1 MNDKTLR
8 VLEFNKVIQLL
19 TNEAQ
24 TTIGKELSSQVKP
37 KNALEEV
44 QLLQDETDEA
54 VTIIRLDKTIPL
66 GGITDIREAL
76 KRALIGSTLSAAE
89 CLNVSTTIYGGRQ
102 TKNFIDNL
110 EEHVPLLE
118 NYVSQITPL
127 YELEKTISQA
137 IDDNGYVL
145 DTASEKLRGIRSSIR
160 DLEARVR
167 ERLNNFTRSKSKM
180 LSDSIIT
187 IRNDRFVLPVKS
199 EYRGAIGGIVHD
211 QSSSGQTVFM
221 EPQAV
226 VEINNRLQQ
235 ATLNEKEEVERI
247 LNELTKEIAKYHSEL
262 STNLSTLAMIDSIFA
277 RARIGQKMKA
287 TMPTLN
293 DDGFIEMKQARHPLI
308 PLDEVVASD
317 IILGKEH
324 TAIVIT
330 GPNTGGKT
338 VTLKMVG
345 LCTLMAQSGL
355 QIPAQDGC
363 ILAVFD
369 HVFADIGDEQSIE
382 QNLST
387 FSSHMTNIVDIM
399 SKVDDKTLVL
409 FDELGAGTDPEEG
422 AALAMSILDD
432 VINREA
438 RVVAT
443 THYPELKAYGFN
455 RKRVMNASVEFD
467 VETLRPTYRLLLGV
481 PGRSNAFEISKRLGL
496 SESLINEAQSHIGAD
511 SQTVDTMI
519 TSLED
524 AKYAAEKDYELA
536 HDKLIEAEKLKT
548 DLEKELA
555 EINRQKEII
564 YKKAEERAEKA
575 LSKAREEAEF
585 VVSEI
590 KSMKN
595 QSNWKEHEWIDARKM
610 LDDAQPH
617 LTTKHNS
624 KKQAKNIDE
633 GKLKPG
639 DDIKHMSINQ
649 EGTVIEETGKNEY
662 LVQVGMIK
670 LKAKRKDL
678 QKIEIKNK
686 EVEQVTRIKRT
697 SSSVKPELDL
707 RGIRFEE
714 AMIKIENYLDSAILS
729 GFSQVSI
736 IHGKGT
742 GALRKG
748 ATEYLKTHPN
758 VKNYRLGGQNE
769 GGSGVTIVE
778 LN

>member
-1 MNDKTLR
+1 MNDKTFR
-8 VLEFNKVIQLL
+8 VLEFDKVIQLL
-19 TNEAQ
+19 INEAQ
-24 TTIGKELSSQVKP
+24 TSIGKQFSSNIKP
-37 KNALEEV
+37 QNTLEKV
-44 QLLQDETDEA
+44 QKLQNETDEA
-54 VTIIRLDKTIPL
+54 VQIIRLNQTIPL
-66 GGITDIREAL
+66 GGITDIKEIL
-76 KRALIGSTLSAAE
+76 KRTLIGSTLSSTE
-89 CLNVSTTIYGGRQ
+89 CLNVGTTIYGGRQ

-110 EEHVPLLE
+110 ENRMPLLDA
-118 NYVSQITPL
+118 YVYQITPL
-127 YELEKTISQA
+127 YELEKEISSA
-137 IDDNGYVL
+137 IDEHGYVM
-145 DTASEKLRGIRSSIR
+145 DSASVKLRGIRSSIR

-199 EYRGAIGGIVHD
+199 EYRGSIGGIVHD

-226 VEINNRLQQ
+226 VEMNNRLQQ
-235 ATLNEKEEVERI
+235 AI
-247 LNELTKEIAKYHSEL
+247 LNENDEVESILNHLTIKIAEYNDEL
-262 STNLSTLAMIDSIFA
+262 STNLSVLAEIDSIFA
-277 RARIGQKMKA
+277 RARLGQKMKA
-287 TMPTLN
+287 SMPILN
-293 DDGFIEMKQARHPLI
+293 DRGFIDMREARHPLI
-308 PLDEVVASD
+308 RLDEVVASD
-317 IILGKEH
+317 VILGDEH

-338 VTLKMVG
+338 VTLKTVG

-363 ILAVFD
+363 EIAVFD

-399 SKVDDKTLVL
+399 SQVDDKTLVL

-422 AALAMSILDD
+422 AALAMSILDE
-432 VINREA
+432 VIKREA
-438 RVVAT
+438 RVIAT
-443 THYPELKAYGFN
+443 THYPELKAYGFD
-455 RKRVMNASVEFD
+455 RERVMNASVEFD
-467 VETLRPTYRLLLGV
+467 VETLSPTYRLLLGV

-496 SESLINEAQSHIGAD
+496 DDSLINAAQNHMGVD

-524 AKYAAEKDYELA
+524 ARHAAEKDYQLA
-536 HDKLIEAEKLKT
+536 EEHLVEVDLLKT
-548 DLEKELA
+548 DLKKELRKLENEKET
-555 EINRQKEII
+555 I
-564 YKKAEERAEKA
+564 YKKAEEKAEKA
-575 LSKAREEAEF
+575 LKKAREEAEF

-595 QSNWKEHEWIDARKM
+595 QGNWKEHEWIDAKRM
-610 LDDAQPH
+610 LDEAQPH
-617 LTTKHNS
+617 LTQSQKSVNQKS
-624 KKQAKNIDE
+624 KVDDTL
-633 GKLKPG
+633 LKPG
-639 DDIKHMSINQ
+639 DDIKHLTINQ
-649 EGTVIEETGKNEY
+649 EGSVIEQTSKNEY

-678 QKIEIKNK
+678 QKIKNK
-686 EVEQVTRIKRT
+686 DMEVGQVTRINRT
-697 SSSVKPELDL
+697 SPSVKPELDL
-707 RGIRFEE
+707 RGVRYEDAIRQV
-714 AMIKIENYLDSAILS
+714 ENYLDSAILS
-729 GFSQVSI
+729 GLPQVSI

-742 GALRKG
+742 GALRQG
-748 ATEYLKTHPN
+748 VTEYLKTHPN
-758 VKNYRLGGQNE
+758 VKKYRLGSQNE

>member
-54 VTIIRLDKTIPL
+54 VSIIRLDKTIPL

-76 KRALIGSTLSAAE
+76 KRALIGSTLSASE

-110 EEHVPLLE
+110 EEHLPLLE

-247 LNELTKEIAKYHSEL
+247 LNELTIEIAKYHSEL

-536 HDKLIEAEKLKT
+536 HEKLIEAEKLKT

-624 KKQAKNIDE
+624 KKQAKKIDE

-678 QKIEIKNK
+678 QKIEIKDK

-729 GFSQVSI
+729 GFPQVSI

>member
-1 MNDKTLR
+1 MNEKTFR
-8 VLEFNKVIQLL
+8 VLEFDKVVHLL
-19 TNEAQ
+19 VNEAQ
-24 TTIGKELSSQVKP
+24 TNIGKQLSANIKP
-37 KNALEEV
+37 ETSIDKV
-44 QLLQDETDEA
+44 QKLHNETDEA
-54 VTIIRLDKTIPL
+54 VTIIRLNRAVPL

-76 KRALIGSTLSAAE
+76 KRTLIGSTLSATE
-89 CLNVSTTIYGGRQ
+89 CLNIGTTIYGGRQ
-102 TKNFIDNL
+102 TKNFIDDM
-110 EEHVPLLE
+110 EEDLPLLKD
-118 NYVSQITPL
+118 YVYQISPL
-127 YELEKTISQA
+127 YELEKQITSA
-137 IDDNGYVL
+137 IDENGYVM
-145 DTASEKLRGIRSSIR
+145 DSASVKLRGIRSSIR
-160 DLEARVR
+160 DLESRVR
-167 ERLNNFTRSKSKM
+167 ERLNNVTRSKSKM

-187 IRNDRFVLPVKS
+187 IRNDRYVLPVKS
-199 EYRGAIGGIVHD
+199 EYRGSIGGIVHD

-235 ATLNEKEEVERI
+235 ARLNESDEVERI
-247 LNELTKEIAKYHSEL
+247 LNDLTTKIAEYNEEL
-262 STNLSTLAMIDSIFA
+262 STNISILAEIDSIFA
-277 RARIGQKMKA
+277 RARLGQNMKA

-293 DDGFIEMKQARHPLI
+293 DQGFINMQDARHPLI

-317 IILGKEH
+317 IILGDEH

-345 LCTLMAQSGL
+345 LCTLMAQSGM

-363 ILAVFD
+363 EIAVFEQI
-369 HVFADIGDEQSIE
+369 FADIGDEQSIE

-399 SKVDDKTLVL
+399 SQVDDKTLVL

-422 AALAMSILDD
+422 AALAMSLLDE
-432 VINREA
+432 VIERNA
-438 RVVAT
+438 RVIAT

-455 RKRVMNASVEFD
+455 RERVMNASVEFD
-467 VETLRPTYRLLLGV
+467 VETLRPTYRLLLGI

-496 SESLINEAQSHIGAD
+496 SDALINDAENHMGAD

-524 AKYAAEKDYELA
+524 ARHAAEQDYKEAKEHLT
-536 HDKLIEAEKLKT
+536 EAENLKL
-548 DLEKELA
+548 DLEKELKKL
-555 EINRQKEII
+555 ENEKELI
-564 YKKAEERAEKA
+564 YEKAEEKAEKA
-575 LSKAREEAEF
+575 LKKAREEAEL

-590 KSMKN
+590 KSMKD

-610 LDDAQPH
+610 LEEAQPN
-617 LTTKHNS
+617 LTSSQKNVKQTKKDDS
-624 KKQAKNIDE
+624 LLEK
-633 GKLKPG
+633 G
-639 DDIKHMSINQ
+639 DDIKHLTINQ
-649 EGTVIEETGKNEY
+649 EGTVLEQTGKNEY

-678 QKIEIKNK
+678 EKVNNQKK
-686 EVEQVTRIKRT
+686 ETEQVSRIKRT
-697 SSSVKPELDL
+697 RPSIKPELDL
-707 RGIRFEE
+707 RGVRYED
-714 AMIKIENYLDSAILS
+714 AMREIENYLDNAILS
-729 GFSQVSI
+729 GFPQVSI

-742 GALRKG
+742 GALRQG

-758 VKNYRLGGQNE
+758 VKSYRLGGQNE

>member
-1 MNDKTLR
+1 MNEKTFR
-8 VLEFNKVIQLL
+8 VLEFDKVVHLL
-19 TNEAQ
+19 VNEAQ
-24 TTIGKELSSQVKP
+24 TNIGKQLSANIKP
-37 KNALEEV
+37 ETSIEKV
-44 QLLQDETDEA
+44 QKLHNETDEA
-54 VTIIRLDKTIPL
+54 VTIIRLNRAVPL

-76 KRALIGSTLSAAE
+76 KRTLIGSTLSATE
-89 CLNVSTTIYGGRQ
+89 CLNIGTTIYGGRQ
-102 TKNFIDNL
+102 TKNFIDDM
-110 EEHVPLLE
+110 EEDLPLLKD
-118 NYVSQITPL
+118 YVYQISPL
-127 YELEKTISQA
+127 YELEKQITSA
-137 IDDNGYVL
+137 IDENGYVM
-145 DTASEKLRGIRSSIR
+145 DSASVKLRGIRSSIR
-160 DLEARVR
+160 DLESRVR
-167 ERLNNFTRSKSKM
+167 ERLNNVTRSKSKM

-187 IRNDRFVLPVKS
+187 IRNDRYVLPVKS
-199 EYRGAIGGIVHD
+199 EYRGSIGGIVHD

-235 ATLNEKEEVERI
+235 ARLNESDEVERI
-247 LNELTKEIAKYHSEL
+247 LNDLTTKIAEYNEEL
-262 STNLSTLAMIDSIFA
+262 STNISILAEIDSIFA
-277 RARIGQKMKA
+277 RARLGQNMKA

-293 DDGFIEMKQARHPLI
+293 DQGFINMQDARHPLI

-317 IILGKEH
+317 IILGDEH

-345 LCTLMAQSGL
+345 LCTLMAQSGM

-363 ILAVFD
+363 EIAVFEQI
-369 HVFADIGDEQSIE
+369 FADIGDEQSIE

-399 SKVDDKTLVL
+399 SQVDDKTLVL

-422 AALAMSILDD
+422 AALAMSLLDE
-432 VINREA
+432 VIERNA
-438 RVVAT
+438 RVIAT

-455 RKRVMNASVEFD
+455 RERVMNASVEFD
-467 VETLRPTYRLLLGV
+467 VETLRPTYRLLLGI

-496 SESLINEAQSHIGAD
+496 SDALINDAENHMGAD

-524 AKYAAEKDYELA
+524 ARHAAEQDYKEAKEHLT
-536 HDKLIEAEKLKT
+536 EAENLKL
-548 DLEKELA
+548 DLEKELKKL
-555 EINRQKEII
+555 ENEKELI
-564 YKKAEERAEKA
+564 YEKAEEKAEKA
-575 LSKAREEAEF
+575 LKKAREEAEL

-590 KSMKN
+590 KSMKD

-610 LDDAQPH
+610 LEEAQPN
-617 LTTKHNS
+617 LTSSQKNVKQTKKDDS
-624 KKQAKNIDE
+624 LLEK
-633 GKLKPG
+633 G
-639 DDIKHMSINQ
+639 DDIKHLTINQ
-649 EGTVIEETGKNEY
+649 EGTVLEQTGKNEY

-678 QKIEIKNK
+678 EKVNNQKK
-686 EVEQVTRIKRT
+686 ETEQVSRIKRT
-697 SSSVKPELDL
+697 RPSIKPELDL
-707 RGIRFEE
+707 RGVRYED
-714 AMIKIENYLDSAILS
+714 AMREIENYLDNAILS
-729 GFSQVSI
+729 GFPQVSI

-742 GALRKG
+742 GALRQG

-758 VKNYRLGGQNE
+758 VKSYRLGGQNE

>member
-1 MNDKTLR
+1 MNEKTFR
-8 VLEFNKVIQLL
+8 VLEFDKVVHLL
-19 TNEAQ
+19 VNEAQ
-24 TTIGKELSSQVKP
+24 TNIGKQLSANIKP
-37 KNALEEV
+37 ETSIEKV
-44 QLLQDETDEA
+44 QKLHNETDEA
-54 VTIIRLDKTIPL
+54 VTIIRLNRAVPL

-76 KRALIGSTLSAAE
+76 KRTLIGSTLSATE
-89 CLNVSTTIYGGRQ
+89 CLNIGTTIYGGRQ
-102 TKNFIDNL
+102 TKNFIDDM
-110 EEHVPLLE
+110 EEDLPLLKD
-118 NYVSQITPL
+118 YVYQISPL
-127 YELEKTISQA
+127 YELEKQITSA
-137 IDDNGYVL
+137 IDENGYVM
-145 DTASEKLRGIRSSIR
+145 DSASVKLRGIRSSIR
-160 DLEARVR
+160 DLESRVR
-167 ERLNNFTRSKSKM
+167 ERLNNVTRSKSKM

-187 IRNDRFVLPVKS
+187 IRNDRYVLPVKS
-199 EYRGAIGGIVHD
+199 EYRGSIGGIVHD

-235 ATLNEKEEVERI
+235 ARLNESDEVERI
-247 LNELTKEIAKYHSEL
+247 LNDLTTKIAEYNEEL
-262 STNLSTLAMIDSIFA
+262 STNISILAEIDSIFA
-277 RARIGQKMKA
+277 RARLGQNMKA

-293 DDGFIEMKQARHPLI
+293 DQGFINMQDARHPLI

-317 IILGKEH
+317 IILGYEH

-345 LCTLMAQSGL
+345 LCTLMAQSGM

-363 ILAVFD
+363 EIAVFEQI
-369 HVFADIGDEQSIE
+369 FADIGDEQSIE

-399 SKVDDKTLVL
+399 SQVDDKTLVL

-422 AALAMSILDD
+422 AALAMSLLDE
-432 VINREA
+432 VIERNA
-438 RVVAT
+438 RVIAT

-455 RKRVMNASVEFD
+455 RERVMNASVEFD
-467 VETLRPTYRLLLGV
+467 VETLRPTYRLLLGI

-496 SESLINEAQSHIGAD
+496 SDALINDAENHMGAD

-524 AKYAAEKDYELA
+524 ARHAAEQDYKEAKEHLT
-536 HDKLIEAEKLKT
+536 EAENLKL
-548 DLEKELA
+548 DLEKELKKL
-555 EINRQKEII
+555 ENEKELI
-564 YKKAEERAEKA
+564 YEKAEEKAEKA
-575 LSKAREEAEF
+575 LKKAREEAEL

-590 KSMKN
+590 KSMKD

-610 LDDAQPH
+610 LEEAQPN
-617 LTTKHNS
+617 LTSSQKNVKQTKKDDS
-624 KKQAKNIDE
+624 LLEK
-633 GKLKPG
+633 G
-639 DDIKHMSINQ
+639 DDIKHLTINQ
-649 EGTVIEETGKNEY
+649 EGTVLEQTGKNEY

-678 QKIEIKNK
+678 EKVNNQKK
-686 EVEQVTRIKRT
+686 ETEQVSRIKRT
-697 SSSVKPELDL
+697 RPSIKPELDL
-707 RGIRFEE
+707 RGVRYED
-714 AMIKIENYLDSAILS
+714 AMREIENYLDNAILS
-729 GFSQVSI
+729 GFPQVSI

-742 GALRKG
+742 GALRQG

-758 VKNYRLGGQNE
+758 VKSYRLGGQNE

>member
-1 MNDKTLR
+1 MNEKTFR
-8 VLEFNKVIQLL
+8 VLEFDKVVHLL
-19 TNEAQ
+19 VNEAQ
-24 TTIGKELSSQVKP
+24 TNIGKQLSANIKP
-37 KNALEEV
+37 ETSIDKV
-44 QLLQDETDEA
+44 QKLHNETDEA
-54 VTIIRLDKTIPL
+54 VTIIRLNRSVPL

-76 KRALIGSTLSAAE
+76 KRTLIGSTLSATE
-89 CLNVSTTIYGGRQ
+89 CLNIGTTIYGGRQ
-102 TKNFIDNL
+102 TKNFIDDM
-110 EEHVPLLE
+110 EEDLPLLKD
-118 NYVSQITPL
+118 YVYQISPLYDLEKQIT
-127 YELEKTISQA
+127 SA
-137 IDDNGYVL
+137 IDENGYVM
-145 DTASEKLRGIRSSIR
+145 DSASVKLRGIRSSIR
-160 DLEARVR
+160 DLESRVR
-167 ERLNNFTRSKSKM
+167 ERLNNVTRSKSKM

-187 IRNDRFVLPVKS
+187 IRNDRYVLPVKS
-199 EYRGAIGGIVHD
+199 EYRGSIGGIVHD

-235 ATLNEKEEVERI
+235 ARLNESDEVERI
-247 LNELTKEIAKYHSEL
+247 LNDLTTKIAEYNEEL
-262 STNLSTLAMIDSIFA
+262 STNISILAEIDSIFA
-277 RARIGQKMKA
+277 RARLGQNMKA

-293 DDGFIEMKQARHPLI
+293 DQGFINMQDARHPLI

-317 IILGKEH
+317 IILGDEH

-345 LCTLMAQSGL
+345 LCTLMAQSGM

-363 ILAVFD
+363 EIAVFEQI
-369 HVFADIGDEQSIE
+369 FADIGDEQSIE

-399 SKVDDKTLVL
+399 SQVDDKTLVL

-422 AALAMSILDD
+422 AALAMSLLDE
-432 VINREA
+432 VIERNA
-438 RVVAT
+438 RVIAT

-455 RKRVMNASVEFD
+455 RERVMNASVEFD
-467 VETLRPTYRLLLGV
+467 VETLRPTYRLLLGI

-496 SESLINEAQSHIGAD
+496 SDALINDAENHMGAD

-524 AKYAAEKDYELA
+524 ARHAAEQDYKEAKEHLT
-536 HDKLIEAEKLKT
+536 EAENLKL
-548 DLEKELA
+548 DLEKELKKL
-555 EINRQKEII
+555 ENEKELI
-564 YKKAEERAEKA
+564 YEKAEEKAEKA
-575 LSKAREEAEF
+575 LKKAREEAEL

-590 KSMKN
+590 KSMKD

-610 LDDAQPH
+610 LEEAQPN
-617 LTTKHNS
+617 LTSSQKNVKQTKKDDS
-624 KKQAKNIDE
+624 LLEK
-633 GKLKPG
+633 G
-639 DDIKHMSINQ
+639 DDIKHLTINQ
-649 EGTVIEETGKNEY
+649 EGTVLEQTGKNEY

-678 QKIEIKNK
+678 EKVNNQKK
-686 EVEQVTRIKRT
+686 ETEQVSRIKRT
-697 SSSVKPELDL
+697 RPSIKPELDL
-707 RGIRFEE
+707 RGVRYED
-714 AMIKIENYLDSAILS
+714 AMREIENYLDNAILS
-729 GFSQVSI
+729 GFPQVSI

-742 GALRKG
+742 GALRQG

-758 VKNYRLGGQNE
+758 VKSYRLGGQNE